1 MKIGLDHDPVDH
13 LFKMTPLQIVEM
25 AIQCEY
31 EGVMLSA
38 ETLLDDKRSCSQI
51 VEKLRAL
58 NLYIELTG
66 PEIDKVLS
74 GKSTSEILTRWRA
87 TFPIAKE
94 LGATIIITGLGTWP
108 WKGRVIQEKGKTV
121 EDQIQSGIAILRE
134 VGKMAEDYGI
144 IVAIHTSF
152 FKAEEYLQI
161 VEEVNLPSVALCL
174 DTANAF
180 LVLEDP
186 VDFARL
192 VAPFVRATHFK
203 DTCIYLQESG
213 MDWLGG
219 CPLGRGLVD
228 LPKIVDI
235 LYQSNPDTN
244 LTIEDHWGRMT
255 VPVFDQNFMTSL
267 GIRNG
272 AELAK
277 LLKYLWDGQTLMKT
291 GVHPTT
297 IEANQIDWQKIFP
310 ERMRYNAFYAK
321 RLRDQVIAKYQQT
334 MTEEGNK

>member
-1 MKIGLDHDPVDH
+1 
-13 LFKMTPLQIVEM
+13 
-25 AIQCEY
+25 
-31 EGVMLSA
+31 
-38 ETLLDDKRSCSQI
+38 
-51 VEKLRAL
+51 
-58 NLYIELTG
+58 
-66 PEIDKVLS
+66 VLS
-74 GKSTSEILTRWRA
+74 GKSASEILTKWRA

-94 LGATIIITGLGTWP
+94 IGVTIIITGLGTWP

-134 VGKMAEDYGI
+134 VGKIAEDYGI
-144 IVAIHTSF
+144 SVAIHTSF
-152 FKAEEYLQI
+152 FKAKEYLRI
-161 VEEVNLPSVALCL
+161 IEEVNLSSVGLCL

-203 DTCIYLQESG
+203 DTCVYLQENG

-219 CPLGRGLVD
+219 CPLGRGLVN
-228 LPKIVDI
+228 LPEIVDI

-255 VPVFDQNFMTSL
+255 VPVFDQKFMTSL
-267 GIRNG
+267 GIREG

-277 LLKYLWDGQTLMKT
+277 LLRHLWDGQTLMRT
-291 GVHPTT
+291 GVHPTA
-297 IEANQIDWQKIFP
+297 IEAGQIDWQKVFP

-321 RLRDQVIAKYQQT
+321 RLRDQVIAKARHN
-334 MTEEGNK
+334 MVEEGNK

>member
-1 MKIGLDHDPVDH
+1 MKVGLDHDPVDI
-13 LFKMTPLQIVEM
+13 LFKLTPLQLVDM
-25 AIQCEY
+25 AIQYGY
-31 EGVMLSA
+31 EGIMLSA
-38 ETLLDDKRSCSQI
+38 QTLLGDEKSCSQI
-51 VEKLRAL
+51 IEKVHAS
-58 NLYIELTG
+58 NLYVELTG
-66 PEIDKVLS
+66 PEVDQALS
-74 GKSTSEILTRWRA
+74 GKSASEILAKWQA

-94 LGATIIITGLGTWP
+94 IGATIIITGLGTWP

-144 IVAIHTSF
+144 TIAIHTSF
-152 FKAEEYLQI
+152 FKAEEYLRI
-161 VEEVNLPSVALCL
+161 IEGVNLPSVALCL

-186 VDFARL
+186 VDFAQL

-203 DTCIYLQESG
+203 DTCVYLQENG

-255 VPVFDQNFMTSL
+255 VPVFDQDFMKSL
-267 GIRNG
+267 EIREG
-272 AELAK
+272 DKLAK
-277 LLKYLWDGQTLMKT
+277 LLRHLWNGQILMKT

-297 IEANQIDWQKIFP
+297 TEANQIDWQKIFP

-321 RLRDQVIAKYQQT
+321 KLRDQVIAKYQKT
-334 MTEEGNK
+334 MTEEVNK